1 MIDFHTYHLD
11 GSDDVLVVELLG
23 RLDTESSETFF
34 ARLDEEVS
42 KGHVKLVFDCKKL
55 EHISSLGFGM
65 MIRGHSRVQKEGGA
79 VRFARLEGFI
89 LEAFQIV
96 GFHKLFDNYPTVEEA
111 VESIRQ
117 S

>member
-11 GSDDVLVVELLG
+11 GTDDVLIVELSG
-23 RLDTESSETFF
+23 RLDTESAEIFF
-34 ARLDEEVS
+34 SRLDEEIS
-42 KGHVKLVFDCKKL
+42 KGHVKLVFDCHKL

-89 LEAFQIV
+89 KEAFHIV
-96 GFHKLFDNYPTVEEA
+96 GFHKLFDNYPSVEDA
-111 VESIRQ
+111 VKSLA
-117 S
+117 